1 MASNAGVCPRS
12 LRGLVSC
19 FTITAGALMITA
31 HQTKQIDDFFVSVE
45 FNDLAAYWCF
55 IIANFVVSAYFLL
68 LICLPSK
75 SQLWR
80 FAVALDLILTVI
92 LIASCSAT
100 LAIGLMESQGN
111 PHALWS
117 PICHIFPLYC
127 LRVFLA
133 VGFSFLG
140 AFFFIIVQL
149 ICIHEAFNTILLE

>member
-1 MASNAGVCPRS
+1 
-12 LRGLVSC
+12 
-19 FTITAGALMITA
+19 
-31 HQTKQIDDFFVSVE
+31 
-45 FNDLAAYWCF
+45 
-55 IIANFVVSAYFLL
+55 
-68 LICLPSK
+68 
-75 SQLWR
+75 
-80 FAVALDLILTVI
+80 VI

-133 VGFSFLG
+133 VGFRFLG